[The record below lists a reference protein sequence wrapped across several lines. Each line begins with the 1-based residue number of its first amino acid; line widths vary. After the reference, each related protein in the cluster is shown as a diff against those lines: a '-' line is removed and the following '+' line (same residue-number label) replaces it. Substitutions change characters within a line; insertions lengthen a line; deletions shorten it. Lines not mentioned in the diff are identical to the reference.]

1 MIQFLIKIYYSII
14 GWYRCIFIFNPNN
27 EDEIITSNVLY
38 NNKSNVVNG
47 YKYLGNKTFYKTMQ
61 AMEPTTGVVFFKSE
75 KITLKYWEVGILNLK
90 N

>member
-1 MIQFLIKIYYSII
+1 LH
-14 GWYRCIFIFNPNN
+14 
-27 EDEIITSNVLY
+27 